1 MKFEEFEKLKK
12 FEENSLA
19 IALNLLYAKKY
30 FLLMFQNIKISYSF
44 NDYKRRIM
52 ALFCSKNTI
61 SIINM
66 NNFRFYC
73 LDCLHSFR
81 TKTNLS
87 RIKGYV
93 EVKIFVI

>member
-44 NDYKRRIM
+44 NDCKRRIM
-52 ALFCSKNTI
+52 ALFCSKI
-61 SIINM
+61 
-66 NNFRFYC
+66 
-73 LDCLHSFR
+73 
-81 TKTNLS
+81 LS
-87 RIKGYV
+87 VLLIWITF
-93 EVKIFVI
+93 IFIAWIVFIPLEQKQTWVA